1 METTKPIA
9 IRPSSAP
16 LWTGV
21 LSGPFAF
28 ATAFELKYALLAWIC
43 DHHADWLFWAITAA
57 ALLICAF
64 GTFEARRGGAGA
76 DRAEKRVRFMSVGG
90 IAMNATFAICIIA
103 MAIPHFYL
111 GACE

>member
-1 METTKPIA
+1 METTKPIE
-9 IRPSSAP
+9 IRRSSAP

-28 ATAFELKYALLAWIC
+28 ATAFELKYALLTWIC
-43 DHHADWLFWAITAA
+43 DHKAEWLFWAITAA

-64 GTFEARRGGAGA
+64 GAFEARRGGAGD
-76 DRAEKRVRFMSVGG
+76 DRDEKRVRFMSIGG
-90 IAMNATFAICIIA
+90 LALNAAFAICIVA